1 MKFLKAEAHAGFTA
15 LALNGKDLSVKLA
28 AAGFRKAFGV
38 HGLVKFH
45 VRGRPHKTLPVTGA
59 L

>member
-15 LALNGKDLSVKLA
+15 LALNGKDLSVMRRMPA
-28 AAGFRKAFGV
+28 SGKAFGV